1 MMNKYRYELEDS
13 GICFVSGR
21 SNGKRFLNIR
31 YDSESDGSDVNDSKI
46 NGVKTAVPAVPVV
59 PVVA

>member
-1 MMNKYRYELEDS
+1 MNKHRFALEDNGVFFDS
-13 GICFVSGR
+13 YR

-31 YDSESDGSDVNDSKI
+31 YVSESDGSDVNDANIS
-46 NGVKTAVPAVPVV
+46 GVKTAVPAVPVV